1 MPVPTAIHA
10 EEIAS
15 MLGLGELETAL
26 LPADRAVVG
35 SDPDWADTQ
44 HRRTDEREGHTP
56 IYQNPADRW
65 HSIFK
70 FSDLPLDMPTRNDQI
85 SSTEP
90 NRAAVVLLSG
100 GLDST
105 TVLAIAREQ
114 GYECHTIAFDYGQRH
129 RNELDASATISTTL
143 GAATHRVFPIN
154 IGAFGGSALTADIEV
169 PKGRDESEMTEIPIT
184 YVPARNLVFLSIATA
199 LAETLGAK
207 DIFLGVNAVDYS
219 GYPDCRPEFID
230 SFTTTANLATKMGVE
245 ERAVEGSGIRVHSPL
260 MEMTKAEI
268 VKRGEELGVDYSMT
282 HSCYDPI
289 EGKACGECDSCI
301 LRRRG
306 FEQAGMK
313 DPTLYA
319 HQQGAS

>member
-1 MPVPTAIHA
+1 
-10 EEIAS
+10 
-15 MLGLGELETAL
+15 MLGLREFKMAL

-44 HRRTDEREGHTP
+44 HRRTDEREGHAA
-56 IYQNPADRW
+56 IYQKPAQRW
-65 HSIFK
+65 HSICK
-70 FSDLPLDMPTRNDQI
+70 FSDLPLNMSTRNDQF
-85 SSTEP
+85 SSSDP
-90 NRAAVVLLSG
+90 KPAAVVLLSG

-105 TVLAIAREQ
+105 TVLAIAHES
-114 GYECHTIAFDYGQRH
+114 GFDCHTIAFDYGQRH
-129 RNELDASATISTTL
+129 RNELDASATISSLL
-143 GAATHRVFPIN
+143 GACSHRVFPIN

-199 LAETLGAK
+199 LAETLHAK

-219 GYPDCRPEFID
+219 GYPDCRPEFIE
-230 SFTTTANLATKMGVE
+230 SFTRTANLATKMGVE
-245 ERAVEGSGIRVHSPL
+245 GNGIRVHSPL

-268 VKRGEELGVDYSMT
+268 VQRGVELRVDYSMT

-289 EGKACGECDSCI
+289 DGKACGECDSCI

-306 FEQAGMK
+306 FEQAGIV

-319 HQQGAS
+319 REQGAS